1 MDAAFRSA
9 SPLSGRSAAGGCGSS
24 SLSRGARSAISARR
38 CQIFAGSNRI
48 FESLSNSSSTSIF
61 LAKSSSAIF
70 ISIDYY
76 LHSYCNVLSLKDSGP
91 LDHLRYP
98 HRHLLPPTNSR
109 SDDRGPSLCHWQ
121 AATFRRSSSEIARAG
136 MAIDAIAQGQQG
148 VYCALV
154 RNSRVTGSAVACS
167 SPHSA
172 SRVENLLRCSAPYWR
187 MRLWCKPPRRLIFQE
202 VHGTI
207 T

>member
-61 LAKSSSAIF
+61 LEKSSSAIF

-136 MAIDAIAQGQQG
+136 MAIDAIAKVSKAFIALSSGIRELPGQPWHAPRPTRPLALKIFSAAVHHIG
-148 VYCALV
+148 VCV
-154 RNSRVTGSAVACS
+154 CGVNHRG
-167 SPHSA
+167 
-172 SRVENLLRCSAPYWR
+172 
-187 MRLWCKPPRRLIFQE
+187 
-202 VHGTI
+202 G
-207 T
+207 